1 MNLPQGP
8 KLPAWLLRMQFA
20 ADPLNF
26 LDKMNQ
32 RYGDIFTIMSDSTP
46 LVFVGNSQ
54 GMKQIFTNTTE
65 IIASGKLNEEAA
77 PLVGKNGLLLLDGL
91 RHRYRRKLLM
101 PPLHGTKIRAYGQEI
116 CDLTEKVM
124 SQLPIGKSFLAYP
137 TMQKITLEVIINT
150 LFGLHEG
157 DRYEKFRQLLAN
169 LMNYARSPFVEI
181 PLSFPFLQQDL
192 GRWSPWGYFLYLWR
206 QFDELLYAEISDRKA
221 RPAPD
226 SLLGSGGCPNEVRTG
241 AHTGDRHQ
249 QPNSSAN
256 DVLSELI
263 FARNETGELL
273 TNEEVRDL
281 FPSLLFGGRDASAT
295 AITWALYWV
304 HRLPTVREQLL
315 KEIKSLGDFPDPMS
329 IAELPY
335 LNAVCNEILRIYP
348 TQVVT
353 FPRRVEL
360 PTELMG
366 YNLSPGTVIIGCIY
380 LTHHNKY
387 LYPEPQQFQPERFLK
402 KQYSPYE
409 FLPFGGGARRCPGE
423 ALAFFEM
430 KLVLA
435 TILSHYQ
442 LALTNTQSE
451 KPQPQGAN
459 YPPASRLK
467 MMLCEIKQH
476 QEQQQQG
483 IRC

>member
-1 MNLPQGP
+1 MNLPPGS
-8 KLPAWLLRMQFA
+8 KLPAWLLKMQFT
-20 ADPLNF
+20 ADPLRF
-26 LDKMNQ
+26 LDQMKQ
-32 RYGDIFTIMSDSTP
+32 GYGDTFTIMSESTP
-46 LVFVGNSQ
+46 LIFVGNPL

-65 IIASGKLNEEAA
+65 IIAAGELNAEAA

-91 RHRYRRKLLM
+91 RHRSRRKLLM
-101 PPLHGTKIRAYGQEI
+101 SPLHGNKVRAYGEQI
-116 CDLTEKVM
+116 CDVTEKVM
-124 SQLPIGKSFLAYP
+124 NKLPLGTSFLAYP
-137 TMQKITLEVIINT
+137 TMQKITLEVILNT
-150 LFGLHEG
+150 LFGLHQG
-157 DRYEKFRQLLAN
+157 DRYQQLKQLLTS

-192 GRWSPWGYFLYLWR
+192 GKWSLWGYFRYLWR
-206 QFDELLYAEISDRKA
+206 QFDKLIYAEISDR
-221 RPAPD
+221 R
-226 SLLGSGGCPNEVRTG
+226 
-241 AHTGDRHQ
+241 Q
-249 QPNSSAN
+249 QPNPNAN

-273 TNEEVRDL
+273 TNEEIRDL

-304 HRLPTVREQLL
+304 HREPQVREKLL
-315 KEIKSLGDFPDPMS
+315 LEINNLGESPDPMS
-329 IAELPY
+329 IIELPY

-348 TQVVT
+348 TQFVT
-353 FPRRVEL
+353 FPRIVES
-360 PTELMG
+360 PTQLMG
-366 YNLSPGTVIIGCIY
+366 YNLSPGAIIIGCIY
-380 LTHHNKY
+380 LTHQNPD
-387 LYPEPQQFQPERFLK
+387 LYPQPQQFRPERFLE

-409 FLPFGGGARRCPGE
+409 FMPFGGGARRCPGE
-423 ALAFFEM
+423 ALALFEM

-442 LALTNTQSE
+442 LALTNTKRE

-467 MMLCEIKQH
+467 MVLCEIQQH
-476 QEQQQQG
+476 QEQQQQA

>member
-20 ADPLNF
+20 ADPLGF
-26 LDKMNQ
+26 LDKMSQ
-32 RYGDIFTIMSDSTP
+32 RYGDIFTIISDSTP
-46 LVFVGNSQ
+46 LVFVGNPQ

-65 IIASGKLNEEAA
+65 IIASGELNEEAA

-91 RHRYRRKLLM
+91 RHRSRRKLLM
-101 PPLHGTKIRAYGQEI
+101 PPLHGNRIRAYGQQI

-137 TMQKITLEVIINT
+137 TMQKITLEVILNT

-157 DRYEKFRQLLAN
+157 ERYEKFRQLLAK

-181 PLSFPFLQQDL
+181 SLSFPFLQQDL
-192 GRWSPWGYFLYLWR
+192 GRWSPWGYFRYLWR
-206 QFDELLYAEISDRKA
+206 QFDELLYAEISDR
-221 RPAPD
+221 R
-226 SLLGSGGCPNEVRTG
+226 
-241 AHTGDRHQ
+241 Q
-249 QPNSSAN
+249 QANPSAN

-263 FARNETGELL
+263 FACNQTGELL
-273 TNEEVRDL
+273 TNEEIRDL

-315 KEIKSLGDFPDPMS
+315 REIKSLGSSPDPMS
-329 IAELPY
+329 IVELPY
-335 LNAVCNEILRIYP
+335 LDAVCNEILRIYP

-360 PTELMG
+360 PTKLMG

-380 LTHHNKY
+380 LTHHNQD
-387 LYPEPQQFQPERFLK
+387 LYPQPQQFQPERFLGR
-402 KQYSPYE
+402 QYSPYE
-409 FLPFGGGARRCPGE
+409 FLPFGGGVRRCPGE
-423 ALAFFEM
+423 ALALFEM

-442 LALTNTQSE
+442 LALTNTQPE

-459 YPPASRLK
+459 YPPASGLK
-467 MMLCEIKQH
+467 MVLCEIKQH
-476 QEQQQQG
+476 QEQQQQA